1 MATLTYDPAE
11 PQEGEF
17 TPEEQENIKVG
28 EALEEQQNQ
37 LLAGKF
43 EDAKQLED
51 AYVEL
56 QRKLGSPKEEPSE
69 EPEEPEETEP
79 EEKEE
84 EENIDTSF
92 LEKLW
97 DEANDKFT
105 DETIKELSDMDPRA
119 LAQMHLQ
126 YRAENQSKEVPPLTT
141 ETVTELKSVAGGEEN
156 YGTMIGWAKENLQE
170 KEIQMYDKV
179 MEGGDPLACFFAVQA
194 LKYRYDDESG
204 TEGRML
210 TGKAPT
216 PAKGDT
222 FRSQAEVVRA
232 MSDSKYDN
240 DPAYRQD
247 VFNKLERSNIE
258 F

>member
-11 PQEGEF
+11 QQEGEF

-69 EPEEPEETEP
+69 EPEEPKEP

-84 EENIDTSF
+84 EESIDTSF

-105 DETIKELSDMDPRA
+105 DETMKELSDMDPKA

-126 YRAENQSKEVPPLTT
+126 YRVNNQSKEAPPITT
-141 ETVTELKSVAGGEEN
+141 ETVTELKGVAGGEED

-170 KEIQMYDKV
+170 QEIQMYDKV
-179 MEGGDPLACFFAVQA
+179 MEGADPLAMFFAIQA

-216 PAKGDT
+216 STKGDT

>member
-11 PQEGEF
+11 QQEGEF

-56 QRKLGSPKEEPSE
+56 QRKLGEPKEEPTE
-69 EPEEPEETEP
+69 EPEEPKEP

-84 EENIDTSF
+84 EETENIDTSF

-105 DETIKELSDMDPRA
+105 DETMKELSDMDPKA

-141 ETVTELKSVAGGEEN
+141 EIVTELKDVAGGDEN

-194 LKYRYDDESG
+194 LKYRYDDASG
-204 TEGRML
+204 VDGQVV
-210 TGKAPT
+210 TGKAPSN
-216 PAKGDT
+216 KGDA

-232 MSDSKYDN
+232 MKDPKYES

-247 VFNKLERSNIE
+247 VYDKLERSKLE

>member
-11 PQEGEF
+11 QQEGEF

-69 EPEEPEETEP
+69 EPEEPKETEP

-105 DETIKELSDMDPRA
+105 DETMKELSDMDPKA

-126 YRAENQSKEVPPLTT
+126 YRAENQSKEVVPLTA
-141 ETVTELKSVAGGEEN
+141 ETVTELKAVAGGEEN
-156 YGTMIGWAKENLQE
+156 YGTMLGWAKENLQE

-204 TEGRML
+204 VEGKML

-232 MSDSKYDN
+232 MSDSKYEN

>member
-11 PQEGEF
+11 QQEGEF

-69 EPEEPEETEP
+69 EPEEPKEP

-84 EENIDTSF
+84 EESIDTSF

-105 DETIKELSDMDPRA
+105 DETMKELSDMDPKA

-126 YRAENQSKEVPPLTT
+126 YRVNNQSKEAPPITT
-141 ETVTELKSVAGGEEN
+141 ETVTELKGVAGGEED

-170 KEIQMYDKV
+170 QEIQMYDKV

-204 TEGRML
+204 TEGQML

>member
-69 EPEEPEETEP
+69 EPKETEP
-79 EEKEE
+79 EEKEEE

-97 DEANDKFT
+97 DEANDEFT
-105 DETIKELSDMDPRA
+105 DETMKELSDMDPKA

-126 YRAENQSKEVPPLTT
+126 YRADNQSKEATPLTT
-141 ETVTELKSVAGGEEN
+141 ETVTELKAVAGGEEN

>member
-69 EPEEPEETEP
+69 EPEEPKEP

-84 EENIDTSF
+84 EESIDTSF

-105 DETIKELSDMDPRA
+105 DETIKELSDMDPKA

-126 YRAENQSKEVPPLTT
+126 YRANNQSKEVPPLTT

-170 KEIQMYDKV
+170 QEIQMYDKV
-179 MEGGDPLACFFAVQA
+179 MEGADPLAMFFAIQA

-216 PAKGDT
+216 STKGDT

>member
-69 EPEEPEETEP
+69 EPEEPKETEP
-79 EEKEE
+79 EPEE
-84 EENIDTSF
+84 EENIDISF

-97 DEANDKFT
+97 DEANDEFT
-105 DETIKELSDMDPRA
+105 VETLKELSDMDPKA

-126 YRAENQSKEVPPLTT
+126 YLQQSLLLAVLLLLLFVHQVSF
-141 ETVTELKSVAGGEEN
+141 VTRC
-156 YGTMIGWAKENLQE
+156 NLSLSLQH
-170 KEIQMYDKV
+170 
-179 MEGGDPLACFFAVQA
+179 L
-194 LKYRYDDESG
+194 
-204 TEGRML
+204 
-210 TGKAPT
+210 
-216 PAKGDT
+216 
-222 FRSQAEVVRA
+222 
-232 MSDSKYDN
+232 
-240 DPAYRQD
+240 
-247 VFNKLERSNIE
+247 
-258 F
+258 